1 MGDQIGGQPGWNGRE
16 QESNGHRHPGKRWL
30 GPQSY
35 DRDASGVRED
45 LNVNSGEVLCSSSA
59 WLCEEMPEI
68 SSLLPG
74 TMVTPFTRGRLG

>member
-1 MGDQIGGQPGWNGRE
+1 MEWERTGKQRSQTSR
-16 QESNGHRHPGKRWL
+16 QEMAWAT
-30 GPQSY
+30 SY

-45 LNVNSGEVLCSSSA
+45 LKVNSGEVLCPNSA
-59 WLCEEMPEI
+59 WICEEMPEI